1 MKVYE
6 SNMLRNIS
14 ILGHSGCGKTN
25 LIEAI
30 AYTTNLTNKIPK
42 LSDKVNMTYNMSLT
56 PVEYNGYKFNLLD
69 TPGYFD
75 FNGEVISTMMASDA
89 AVIVLDA
96 TTSIQVGTEKSFELT
111 GEQVKAFI
119 QEKPKA
125 YIGDKMLI
133 VGDRLQ
139 LTPWESRVYAY

>member
-1 MKVYE
+1 MKVYD

-30 AYTTNLTNKIPK
+30 AYTTKLTNKIPK

-111 GEQVKAFI
+111 GESIPKLIFINKIDSEKANYK
-119 QEKPKA
+119 E
-125 YIGDKMLI
+125 LI
-133 VGDRLQ
+133 EELERNIVIK
-139 LTPWESRVYAY
+139 